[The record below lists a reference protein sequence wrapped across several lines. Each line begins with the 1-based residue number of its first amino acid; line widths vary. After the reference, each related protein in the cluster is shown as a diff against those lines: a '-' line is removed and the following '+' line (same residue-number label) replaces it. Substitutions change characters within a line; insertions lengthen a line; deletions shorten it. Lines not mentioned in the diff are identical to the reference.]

1 MEEAVLRPPRR
12 HGRSLLG
19 ILAVVASLGLIW
31 PVGSVAATPPRPAAG
46 SPTAT
51 LNAGSNRSA
60 NVEGRGVEPVD
71 AGRGQHP
78 SKPLQKLTI
87 DRTKRVPNADRA
99 SRPVRAAV
107 PSVLATNSGAPA
119 ARSFGAWDG
128 WNQTTAAASCAAG
141 QPDACDS
148 LEPPDPWVA
157 VGPDDVVQTVNTDL
171 RFTNR
176 EGGTTANSLDAFE
189 FFRLSDVS
197 LNGTV
202 YEIDGYGDPRVV
214 YDQKHNRWLA
224 SLMGWHCDDD
234 GTGSD
239 TSHGFTFGAISTTG
253 DPTGDYYQFIVAES
267 GILHDYPMVGTSA
280 DKITLA
286 SNDFQLNNTAN
297 CLTSTFVGPSLGTL
311 SWANLLLFPAGPAAE
326 FFFYTD
332 EFFSPRPAVSPQGQ
346 GNTIYGVIEIAT
358 SPTSSNVGYFRITG
372 VPNSAQDGTSVSNL
386 DLTTLNVLPPFMEPP
401 TPVDPGGPIEDSG
414 GVSAVDRRPTDAIWQ
429 DNVLTFTATAPCDP
443 AGAPSGLEAC
453 ARVAQLDTSTTT
465 PTRVQDMLIG
475 TSGKDTWYPGIG
487 QSQSGILH
495 VIYSESSNTQG
506 ISSFDRYQLPSDAAN
521 TLSAARETA
530 DGSTFTYTGER
541 WGDYTGVA
549 QDPRDTNAVWQG
561 NQHTRSNGTW
571 GTVVSEL
578 QTEGSVFVP
587 IAPVRLLDSRF
598 NVGTTGPFT
607 SSVPKSVDIAG
618 RGSIPNDAVAI
629 TGNLTVAGQQQAGYA
644 SLTPLPTATPAT
656 SSINFPLG
664 DNRANNITSP
674 LSNAG
679 GISLTYKAGTGK
691 QTHFILDVT
700 GYFLNREPA
709 ASNTYNVLT
718 PVRVLD
724 TRFDIGLNGRFQA
737 NVNRTFQVAGAGT
750 VPLTATA
757 ITGNLTVANQT
768 HAGFVTLATDPPPA
782 NPTTSTLNFPL
793 GDARANGVTI
803 KLSAAGKLTAVYKA
817 PPGNFTHLILDVT
830 GYYLQDLTG
839 ARFVALTPGRRMD
852 TRFPAPREGL
862 TGAFS
867 ANAAR
872 TLIIE
877 PYQGVPANATAITG
891 NLTVVGQTRA
901 GYVSM
906 TQTATNTPATST
918 INFPFGDIRANGVT
932 GPLSGPGSVGLV
944 YVSSGGLTHLI
955 LDLTGYFR

>member
-1 MEEAVLRPPRR
+1 M
-12 HGRSLLG
+12 
-19 ILAVVASLGLIW
+19 
-31 PVGSVAATPPRPAAG
+31 
-46 SPTAT
+46 
-51 LNAGSNRSA
+51 
-60 NVEGRGVEPVD
+60 D

-78 SKPLQKLTI
+78 DHQLQKLTI
-87 DRTKRVPNADRA
+87 DRSARQPVAPGQDRSA
-99 SRPVRAAV
+99 RAPA
-107 PSVLATNSGAPA
+107 PASVLATNSGKPA
-119 ARSFGAWDG
+119 AVSVGSWLGFDQAG
-128 WNQTTAAASCAAG
+128 AAAVCNGGQPSCAT
-141 QPDACDS
+141 

-171 RFTNR
+171 RFSTRAGVATATNI
-176 EGGTTANSLDAFE
+176 DAFA
-189 FFRLSDVS
+189 FFRLNEVTI
-197 LNGTV
+197 NGTL
-202 YEIDGYGDPRVV
+202 YEIDGYGDPRMIF
-214 YDQKHNRWLA
+214 DQRHNRWVA

-234 GTGSD
+234 GAGSD

-253 DPTGDYYQFIVAES
+253 DPTGDYYQFLIAEA
-267 GILHDYPMVGTSA
+267 GVLHDYPMIGTSA
-280 DKITLA
+280 DKITVA
-286 SNDFQLNNTAN
+286 SNDFDLANSAN
-297 CLTSTFVGPSLGTL
+297 CLTSTFVGPSLTTMN
-311 SWANLLLFPAGPAAE
+311 WAQLLLFPASPTAE
-326 FFFYTD
+326 F
-332 EFFSPRPAVSPQGQ
+332 EFLTSEYFAPRPAVSPQGQ
-346 GNTIYGVIEIAT
+346 NNAVFGVVEVAT
-358 SPTSSNVGYFRITG
+358 SATSSNVGYFRITG
-372 VPNSAQDGTSVSNL
+372 TVNGVDGTSYTEL
-386 DLTTLNVLPPFMEPP
+386 DLTTLSVLPAFTEPP
-401 TPVDPGGPIEDSG
+401 TPVDPGGPIEDGG

-429 DNVLTFTATAPCDP
+429 DNVLTFTSTAPCDP
-443 AGAPSGLEAC
+443 AGAPIQTQAC
-453 ARVAQLDTSTTT
+453 ARVTQLDTSTAT

-475 TSGKDTWYPGIG
+475 TTGKDTWYPGIG

-495 VIYSESSNTQG
+495 VVYSESSTTQG
-506 ISSFDRYQLPSDAAN
+506 MSSFDRYQRPSDAPN
-521 TLSAARETA
+521 TLSVPREIA
-530 DGSTFTYTGER
+530 DGGAVAYIGER
-541 WGDYTGVA
+541 WGDYVGVA

-561 NQHTRSNGTW
+561 NQYTKSNGTW
-571 GTVVSEL
+571 GTRVSEL
-578 QTEGSVFVP
+578 QTAGSVFVP

-618 RGSIPNDAVAI
+618 RGGIPNDAVAI

-644 SLTPLPTATPAT
+644 SLTPLPTANPAT
-656 SSINFPLG
+656 STINFPLG

-679 GISLTYKAGTGK
+679 GVSLTYKASAGK
-691 QTHFILDVT
+691 RTHFILDVT

-709 ASNTYNVLT
+709 TSNTYTVLA

-724 TRFDIGLNGRFQA
+724 TRSNKGLTGRFQA
-737 NVNRTFQVAGAGT
+737 NVNRTFQVAGVLGIPAN
-750 VPLTATA
+750 AKA

-793 GDARANGVTI
+793 GDARANGVTV
-803 KLSAAGKLTAVYKA
+803 KLSAAGKLSAVYKA
-817 PPGNFTHLILDVT
+817 PPGNTTHLILDVT
-830 GYYLQDLTG
+830 GYYLQDLAG

-852 TRFPAPREGL
+852 TRFPAPRAGL

-867 ANAAR
+867 ANVAR
-872 TLIIE
+872 TLVIE

-918 INFPFGDIRANGVT
+918 INFPLGDTRANGVT

-955 LDLTGYFR
+955 LDVTGYFR